1 MNRLAMCGGTPVR
14 TKPFSRSITTGEE
27 EVAAAARVLRTGL
40 LSGFVGSPGPEFL
53 GGPEVRALEDAW
65 SQRFE
70 VKHSVTCNSATSALM
85 MAVGAAGIGP
95 GDEVIVSPYTMS
107 ATPSA
112 VLFYGGIPV
121 FGDIEPDC
129 YCLDASKLEAKI
141 TPRTRAILTTDIHGQ
156 SSDVD
161 AILAIARRHKLVV
174 ITDTAQAPG
183 AKYHG
188 RYAGTIGDIGVFSLN
203 RHKNMQCG
211 EGGVA
216 CTNDD
221 ELALRLKLIR
231 NHGENLVDKP
241 GFQPKSL
248 VNMIGFNFRM
258 TEVEA
263 AIAHEQLKKMDALN
277 AHRLEIA
284 AFFNERLSRI
294 PFITVPAVRS
304 GCTHVYYMYNSL
316 FDERRAGVS
325 RATFVDAVRAEGVTV
340 WGGYLK
346 PLYLE
351 PLYQQ
356 KIAIGGKGF
365 PFTGPHYGG
374 TVNYAKGLCPVAEEY
389 WEKRTITNPY
399 LYPPLTLADAKD
411 ITDAFEKVSEGLGQL
426 RGS

>member
-1 MNRLAMCGGTPVR
+1 MSKLAICGGSPVR

-27 EVAAAARVLRTGL
+27 EVAAASRVLRTGL

-107 ATPSA
+107 ATPTA
-112 VLFYGGIPV
+112 VLIYGGVPV

-129 YCLDASKLEAKI
+129 YCLDATKLEARI
-141 TPRTRAILTTDIHGQ
+141 TPRTKAILTTDIHGQ

-161 AILAIARRHKLVV
+161 AIRAIAKRHQLLV

-183 AKYHG
+183 AKYKG

-231 NHGENLVDKP
+231 NHGENVVEKP
-241 GFQPKSL
+241 EFQPRSL
-248 VNMIGFNFRM
+248 ANMIGFNFRM

-263 AIAHEQLKKMDALN
+263 AIAHEQLKKMDPLN
-277 AHRLEIA
+277 AHRAEFA
-284 AFFNERLSRI
+284 AFFNERLSRL
-294 PFITVPAVRS
+294 PFFRVPAVRS
-304 GCTHVYYMYNSL
+304 GCTHVYYMYNGL
-316 FDERRAGVS
+316 FDEARAGVS
-325 RATFVDAVRAEGVTV
+325 RKAFVDALRAEGVPV

-351 PLYQQ
+351 PVYQKQ
-356 KIAIGGKGF
+356 IAIGGQGF
-365 PFTGPHYGG
+365 PFVGPHYSGK
-374 TVNYAKGLCPVAEEY
+374 VDYAKGICPVAEDY
-389 WEKRTITNPY
+389 WEHRTITNPY
-399 LYPPLTLADAKD
+399 VYPPLTLADAKD
-411 ITDAFEKVSEGLGQL
+411 ITDAFEKVGEGLSQL
-426 RGS
+426 R

>member
-1 MNRLAMCGGTPVR
+1 MSTLAIRGGSPVR

-65 SQRFE
+65 SRRFE
-70 VKHSVTCNSATSALM
+70 VKHAVTCNSATSALM

-107 ATPSA
+107 ATPTA
-112 VLFYGGIPV
+112 VLIYGGVPV
-121 FGDIEPDC
+121 FSDIEPDC
-129 YCLDASKLEAKI
+129 YCLDASRLEAKI
-141 TPRTRAILTTDIHGQ
+141 TPRTKAILTTDIHGQ
-156 SSDVD
+156 SSDLE
-161 AILAIARRHKLVV
+161 AILAIARRHQLLV

-183 AKYHG
+183 ATYHG
-188 RYAGTIGDIGVFSLN
+188 RYAGTIADIGVFSLN

-241 GFQPKSL
+241 GFEPRSL
-248 VNMIGFNFRM
+248 ANMIGFNFRM

-263 AIAHEQLKKMDALN
+263 AIAHEQLKKMDPLN
-277 AHRLEIA
+277 AHRAEIA
-284 AFFNERLSRI
+284 AFFNERLARI
-294 PFITVPAVRS
+294 PFITVPAVRP
-304 GCTHVYYMYNSL
+304 GCTHVYYMYNAL
-316 FDERRAGVS
+316 FDGRRAGVA
-325 RATFVDAVRAEGVTV
+325 RKTFVDAVRAEGVPV

-356 KIAIGGKGF
+356 QIAIGERGF
-365 PFTGPHYGG
+365 PFVGPHYGG
-374 TVNYAKGLCPVAEEY
+374 TVDYRKGLCPVAEEY
-389 WEKRTITNPY
+389 WEQRTITNPF

-411 ITDAFEKVSEGLGQL
+411 ITDAFEKVSEGLNQL
-426 RGS
+426 R